1 MMDGTRQVFFT
12 NVLVVM
18 DTGLVLKCRVGNSV
32 VNVPPLRLLPG
43 TTIRQPGDRNTL
55 VLPLD
60 VAKDLGLAPAPAPLE
75 GR

>member
-1 MMDGTRQVFFT
+1 MMDGTRQVLFT

-18 DTGLVLKCRVGNSV
+18 DTGLALKCRVGNSM

-43 TTIRQPGDRNTL
+43 TTIRQPGDRGTL

-60 VAKDLGLAPAPAPLE
+60 IAKDLGLVPAPAPIA

>member
-1 MMDGTRQVFFT
+1 MMDGTRQILFT
-12 NVLVVM
+12 NVLLVM
-18 DTGLVLKCRVGNSV
+18 DTGLVLKCRVGHSV

-43 TTIRQPGDRNTL
+43 TTIRQPGDLGTL

-60 VAKDLGLAPAPAPLE
+60 VAKDLGLAPAPAPIA